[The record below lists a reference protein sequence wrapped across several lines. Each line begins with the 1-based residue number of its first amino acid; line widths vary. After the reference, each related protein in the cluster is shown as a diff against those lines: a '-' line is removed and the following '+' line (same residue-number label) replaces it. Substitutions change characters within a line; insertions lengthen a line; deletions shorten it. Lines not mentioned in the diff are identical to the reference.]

1 MIQNKLRTKG
11 YILGVF
17 LLGNS
22 LQGMASI
29 GKTDGKHIVIGTVI
43 NRQPQLPTNIQI
55 GTDKLAVK
63 WEKTDASLFNTAF
76 KQTEIKGEVNRK
88 GTKDTVMAYVWT
100 LPENL
105 VYLIDAGRIAPQ
117 SSQIFEAAKALRGQA
132 LLNDKPDQKYTS
144 ATDLWGY
151 VEREQHEN
159 QKVYVKAGN
168 EADWASSYLSDGKD
182 KDEGLTYKLTL
193 QPGRYKVWVAHVPNV
208 KLNFTS
214 YLRVNQKIY
223 DTKQVSTTIAEDWVH
238 PPVWVTHELKLAQ
251 PATFTY
257 ESNKIGG
264 KEWENGSIS
273 LIAVEQ
279 VSANVEP
286 PFISPSGGDVW
297 GSQTVELQHKDPSVE
312 IYYTLDGSEPDKN
325 SIKYSIPFTLNKTT
339 RVNAIAYNTEGA
351 SKMTSADFAISTWAV
366 TATPFKLVGENEVKN
381 VKINWMQRN
390 DADVYKIYRN
400 GTLIGETRGDT
411 YDDYGLSLGEN
422 YTYHVEGYKEGRKI
436 AMSESQSAM
445 PFRPSQDCDVYDNL
459 NGQYLKNRKGG
470 IAGMKIGNLYFF
482 YRLERKKKNVSGQ
495 EKDGWLLSESYSKTG
510 KEGSW
515 STPKV
520 SVSVIMKRLAR
531 SYSPPIMKTKE
542 DILPPRYSLHRLPRK
557 AESK

>member
-22 LQGMASI
+22 LQGMAST

-223 DTKQVSTTIAEDWVH
+223 DT
-238 PPVWVTHELKLAQ
+238 
-251 PATFTY
+251 
-257 ESNKIGG
+257 
-264 KEWENGSIS
+264 
-273 LIAVEQ
+273 
-279 VSANVEP
+279 
-286 PFISPSGGDVW
+286 
-297 GSQTVELQHKDPSVE
+297 
-312 IYYTLDGSEPDKN
+312 
-325 SIKYSIPFTLNKTT
+325 
-339 RVNAIAYNTEGA
+339 
-351 SKMTSADFAISTWAV
+351 
-366 TATPFKLVGENEVKN
+366 
-381 VKINWMQRN
+381 
-390 DADVYKIYRN
+390 
-400 GTLIGETRGDT
+400 
-411 YDDYGLSLGEN
+411 
-422 YTYHVEGYKEGRKI
+422 
-436 AMSESQSAM
+436 
-445 PFRPSQDCDVYDNL
+445 
-459 NGQYLKNRKGG
+459 
-470 IAGMKIGNLYFF
+470 
-482 YRLERKKKNVSGQ
+482 
-495 EKDGWLLSESYSKTG
+495 
-510 KEGSW
+510 
-515 STPKV
+515 
-520 SVSVIMKRLAR
+520 
-531 SYSPPIMKTKE
+531 
-542 DILPPRYSLHRLPRK
+542 
-557 AESK
+557 

>member
-1 MIQNKLRTKG
+1 MGKDRCKPVQYGFQANRNKRRSEPERHKG
-11 YILGVF
+11 YGYGLRVDFAGKSGVP
-17 LLGNS
+17 
-22 LQGMASI
+22 
-29 GKTDGKHIVIGTVI
+29 
-43 NRQPQLPTNIQI
+43 NR
-55 GTDKLAVK
+55 
-63 WEKTDASLFNTAF
+63 
-76 KQTEIKGEVNRK
+76 RR
-88 GTKDTVMAYVWT
+88 
-100 LPENL
+100 
-105 VYLIDAGRIAPQ
+105 RIAPQ

-286 PFISPSGGDVW
+286 PFISPSGGA
-297 GSQTVELQHKDPSVE
+297 
-312 IYYTLDGSEPDKN
+312 
-325 SIKYSIPFTLNKTT
+325 F
-339 RVNAIAYNTEGA
+339 
-351 SKMTSADFAISTWAV
+351 
-366 TATPFKLVGENEVKN
+366 GEAK
-381 VKINWMQRN
+381 
-390 DADVYKIYRN
+390 
-400 GTLIGETRGDT
+400 
-411 YDDYGLSLGEN
+411 
-422 YTYHVEGYKEGRKI
+422 
-436 AMSESQSAM
+436 
-445 PFRPSQDCDVYDNL
+445 P
-459 NGQYLKNRKGG
+459 
-470 IAGMKIGNLYFF
+470 
-482 YRLERKKKNVSGQ
+482 
-495 EKDGWLLSESYSKTG
+495 
-510 KEGSW
+510 
-515 STPKV
+515 
-520 SVSVIMKRLAR
+520 
-531 SYSPPIMKTKE
+531 
-542 DILPPRYSLHRLPRK
+542 
-557 AESK
+557 